1 MILSLDFDD
10 TWTADPEL
18 WQMFCRQ
25 AKRRGHTVILVTN
38 REPFPHYVR
47 EVHGAAAPWV
57 DHIIFAGRRPKR
69 DAAAEQGYDVDV
81 WLDDYP
87 SSVDFGR

>member
-18 WQMFCRQ
+18 WQAFCRQ
-25 AKRRGHTVILVTN
+25 AKRRGHTVILTTN
-38 REPFPHYVR
+38 REPYPGHVR
-47 EVHGAAAPWV
+47 EVQEAAAPWV

-69 DAAAEQGYDVDV
+69 DAAAEQGYAVDV
-81 WLDDYP
+81 WLDDFP